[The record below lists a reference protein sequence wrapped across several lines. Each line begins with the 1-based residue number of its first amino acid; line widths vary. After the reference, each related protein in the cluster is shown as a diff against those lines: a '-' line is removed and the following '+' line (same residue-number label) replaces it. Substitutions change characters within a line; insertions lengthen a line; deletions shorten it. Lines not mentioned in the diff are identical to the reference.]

1 MNMSFN
7 MKISQSRLMGSESS
21 HHIQMTYG
29 TVSLPMIRNVHQ
41 LLISGDE
48 RCDETQVLDI
58 GRCGLTTSQAEGIK
72 APRVYIMSEHNR

>member
-1 MNMSFN
+1 MNVSFN
-7 MKISQSRLMGSESS
+7 MKISQSRLIGSKIS
-21 HHIQMTYG
+21 HQMTYG
-29 TVSLPMIRNVHQ
+29 TVSLPMIRNVHHF
-41 LLISGDE
+41 LISGDE